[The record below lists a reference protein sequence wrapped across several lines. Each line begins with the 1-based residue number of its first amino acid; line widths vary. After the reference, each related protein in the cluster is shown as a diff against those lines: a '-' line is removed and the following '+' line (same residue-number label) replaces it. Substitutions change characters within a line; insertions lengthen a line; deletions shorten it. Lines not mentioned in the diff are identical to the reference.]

1 MTSLFT
7 PDVPQPNPVVAR
19 QQQDE
24 QARAQRA
31 NINATQDQLRQETLL
46 RGRQF
51 GIRSLLGAF
60 GSGNSILGSG

>member
-7 PDVPQPNPVVAR
+7 PDVPQQAPAVSR
-19 QQQDE
+19 QQADE

-31 NINATQDQLRQETLL
+31 NISATQDQLRVETLL

-51 GIRSLLGAF
+51 GIRSLVGAF
-60 GSGNSILGSG
+60 GSGRSLLGSG

>member
-1 MTSLFT
+1 MASLFT
-7 PDVPQPNPVVAR
+7 PDVPQQNPAVA
-19 QQQDE
+19 QQQRDE

-60 GSGNSILGSG
+60 GSGTSILGSG